1 MVNLSLTKALF
12 EIQEYADMKISVR
25 THLERQWNLL
35 MKVSNIFPKL
45 RRLFA
50 RHATYLIQNSLEPE

>member
-12 EIQEYADMKISVR
+12 EIQEYADMKVSVR

-45 RRLFA
+45 
-50 RHATYLIQNSLEPE
+50 